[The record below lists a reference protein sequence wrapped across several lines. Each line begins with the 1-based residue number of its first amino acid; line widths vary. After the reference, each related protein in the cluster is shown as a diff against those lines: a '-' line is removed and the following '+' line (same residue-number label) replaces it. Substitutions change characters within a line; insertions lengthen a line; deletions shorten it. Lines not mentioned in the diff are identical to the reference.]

1 MEAYFVNDMVPA
13 LTGES
18 RRSLDDEFI
27 CFDVET
33 TGLSPNTDR
42 LTEIGAVKLKKTV
55 KLLTVL
61 IPLSIRS
68 SIFPKNYP
76 VDRYH
81 R

>member
-1 MEAYFVNDMVPA
+1 MNLKSFTEWKPHFVNDMVPA

-42 LTEIGAVKLKKTV
+42 FNGNCSREIKK
-55 KLLTVL
+55 
-61 IPLSIRS
+61 R
-68 SIFPKNYP
+68 
-76 VDRYH
+76 
-81 R
+81 